1 MKFETVVETYT
12 YDRFGEIL
20 YILHKNNRKYLNDSF
35 ANYDLNLVQVM
46 CMLTICDKNDITQ
59 KQLTEML
66 YLTKSGITKAIN
78 NLEEN
83 KFIIKER
90 SKEDQ
95 RKFVL
100 KLTKKGY
107 DVLPKAVKI
116 FNEWEEKIGLN
127 EVDDSFLETLKKMT
141 YKSIELNSEN
151 E

>member
-35 ANYDLNLVQVM
+35 AKYDLNLVQVM

-107 DVLPKAVKI
+107 DVLPKAISI
-116 FNEWEEKIGLN
+116 FNEWEDKIGLN

>member
-35 ANYDLNLVQVM
+35 AKYDLNLVQVM

-59 KQLTEML
+59 KQLTEIL

-78 NLEEN
+78 NLEKN

-95 RKFVL
+95 RKFIL

-107 DVLPKAVKI
+107 DVLPKAISI
-116 FNEWEEKIGLN
+116 FNEWEDKIGLN

>member
-1 MKFETVVETYT
+1 MKFERVVETYT

-35 ANYDLNLVQVM
+35 AKYDLNLVQVM

-95 RKFVL
+95 RKFIL

-107 DVLPKAVKI
+107 DVLPKAISI
-116 FNEWEEKIGLN
+116 FNEWEDKIGLN

>member
-1 MKFETVVETYT
+1 MKFERVVETYT

-35 ANYDLNLVQVM
+35 AKYDLNLVQVM

-107 DVLPKAVKI
+107 DVLPKAISI
-116 FNEWEEKIGLN
+116 FNEWEDKIGLN

-141 YKSIELNSEN
+141 YKSIELNSEDY
-151 E
+151 

>member
-35 ANYDLNLVQVM
+35 AKYDLNLVQVM

-78 NLEEN
+78 NLEKN

-107 DVLPKAVKI
+107 DVLPKAISI
-116 FNEWEEKIGLN
+116 FNEWEDKIGLN

>member
-1 MKFETVVETYT
+1 MP
-12 YDRFGEIL
+12 
-20 YILHKNNRKYLNDSF
+20 
-35 ANYDLNLVQVM
+35 
-46 CMLTICDKNDITQ
+46 
-59 KQLTEML
+59 

-83 KFIIKER
+83 KFIIKEK

-95 RKFVL
+95 RKFIL

-107 DVLPKAVKI
+107 DVLPKAISI
-116 FNEWEEKIGLN
+116 FNEWEDKIGLN

>member
-1 MKFETVVETYT
+1 MKFERVVETYT

-107 DVLPKAVKI
+107 DVLPKAISI
-116 FNEWEEKIGLN
+116 FNEWEDKIGLN

-141 YKSIELNSEN
+141 YKSIELNSEDY
-151 E
+151 

>member
-35 ANYDLNLVQVM
+35 AKYDLNLVQVM

-95 RKFVL
+95 RKFIL

-107 DVLPKAVKI
+107 DVLPKAISI

>member
-35 ANYDLNLVQVM
+35 AKYDLNLVQVM

-107 DVLPKAVKI
+107 DVLPKAISI
-116 FNEWEEKIGLN
+116 FNEWEDKIGLN
-127 EVDDSFLETLKKMT
+127 EVDDNFLETLKKMT
-141 YKSIELNSEN
+141 YKSIELNSEDY
-151 E
+151 